1 MSIEEQKAAQAV
13 DVLAVMDCLVDLA
26 RHRLTMKRRDFD
38 RKVVAGKRP
47 HYDVEIKADRAD
59 YIFQQGREARAAVAE
74 LIERDRTAGYTHEDV
89 MRLVEAGE
97 TFFDTQCAL
106 DNHECAGPNATSYD
120 VLMRARN
127 AARSDFEEVLAPF
140 THQAK
145 DGSR

>member
-47 HYDVEIKADRAD
+47 HYDDEIKADRAD
-59 YIFQQGREARAAVAE
+59 YIFQQGREARAIVAK

-89 MRLVEAGE
+89 MRLV
-97 TFFDTQCAL
+97 CAL
-106 DNHECAGPNATSYD
+106 ESAKEWHRGDRWRQSKTDIRRKAWDDQSRLIDEA
-120 VLMRARN
+120 
-127 AARSDFEEVLAPF
+127 LAPF
-140 THQAK
+140 TNQSK

>member
-47 HYDVEIKADRAD
+47 HYDDEIKADRAD
-59 YIFQQGREARAAVAE
+59 YIFQQSREARAIVAK

-89 MRLVEAGE
+89 MLLVKAARLSQEFADGLHGMSRNNAEAIAGE
-97 TFFDTQCAL
+97 VGDAL
-106 DNHECAGPNATSYD
+106 VPA
-120 VLMRARN
+120 
-127 AARSDFEEVLAPF
+127 LAPF
-140 THQAK
+140 TNQSK